1 MMLRASVLCPSFDK
15 VICAA
20 NLFAVC
26 TSNAAARA
34 CSPSLFLISTFLT
47 TRLIGSLV
55 AVAVLHVNEKAA
67 VCESLL
73 QRFDQNDGA
82 MAPAGTAQSQGQA
95 ALALALVKRQ
105 SELEQCIKPIE
116 KLAGF
121 GVAEHVIAHGG
132 IKAILGPELIDKIGI
147 RQEAD
152 IKDDVGIVRNSEFIA
167 EGNKKQRHPAPC
179 GRLAKL
185 LLHFALEVV
194 HIEIASVD
202 DFVGQGANRLECLAL
217 ARNSLLDRVFSGLW
231 VRPAGFTEPPQ
242 QDVVGS
248 IEKHDLHMMAGL
260 PQDAVPTGH
269 TPFVPRTPF
278 AQPIATNME
287 AVRSNVL
294 VVYAGGGHGSGFMI
308 DDEGHLLTNEHVVR
322 TAERVRVRF
331 ESGEELTAAVLA
343 TDARR
348 DVALLKVERGVTGG
362 LPIRF
367 DPPSV
372 GDEVYAVGAPLD
384 PSYSATV
391 SKGIVSS
398 LRTLDGEQ
406 WIQSDVNVQPGNS
419 GGPLLDDRGNI
430 IGLTSRGAP
439 TDAGTPSGVN
449 FFVPITDAL
458 GRLGLGPKGA
468 AS

>member
-1 MMLRASVLCPSFDK
+1 MAGWGNMAVNG
-15 VICAA
+15 AA
-20 NLFAVC
+20 HMEVEWQVYSRLDRRVVYNLATQGSSEIHPARDGGEVDVFIEAFAH
-26 TSNAAARA
+26 A
-34 CSPSLFLISTFLT
+34 
-47 TRLIGSLV
+47 TR
-55 AVAVLHVNEKAA
+55 N
-67 VCESLL
+67 LL
-73 QRFDQNDGA
+73 ADR
-82 MAPAGTAQSQGQA
+82 
-95 ALALALVKRQ
+95 
-105 SELEQCIKPIE
+105 
-116 KLAGF
+116 GF
-121 GVAEHVIAHGG
+121 H
-132 IKAILGPELIDKIGI
+132 ELI
-147 RQEAD
+147 A
-152 IKDDVGIVRNSEFIA
+152 
-167 EGNKKQRHPAPC
+167 
-179 GRLAKL
+179 
-185 LLHFALEVV
+185 
-194 HIEIASVD
+194 
-202 DFVGQGANRLECLAL
+202 GAG
-217 ARNSLLDRVFSGLW
+217 V
-231 VRPAGFTEPPQ
+231 
-242 QDVVGS
+242 
-248 IEKHDLHMMAGL
+248 
-260 PQDAVPTGH
+260 PQDAVPTERAP
-269 TPFVPRTPF
+269 TSFVPRTPF

-294 VVYAGGGHGSGFMI
+294 VVYAGGGHGSGFVI

-331 ESGEELTAAVLA
+331 ESGEEVTATVLA
-343 TDARR
+343 TDVRR
-348 DVALLKVERGVTGG
+348 DVALLKIERGGTSG

-367 DPPSV
+367 DPPAV